1 MYEKNADI
9 MDSLRNAKNS
19 VADGAMSLLQ
29 KIRGSS
35 ANDGVSALPPEAQQA
50 IGEGVAS
57 LPESAR
63 KTVDSLRGQPMENL
77 AEKATK
83 LLGEGGRKLKDS
95 AASGL
100 AYVPG
105 VGGSLDGFFNP
116 IPGRGRLVSAM
127 GEGQMASRFGA
138 SSGLLGGVGGATV
151 GTAGALLALLLS
163 KGKLNPRAS
172 LALGLGGPL
181 GGAAAG
187 GLVGNSIGTHAG
199 ANLFREMAAKEGSWA
214 DAPSFSANMPMPL
227 HKKEPSK
234 YLTGKPPSAKAD
246 TAGATDALRKLGS
259 QDNCSPSRS
268 AAGDSK
274 GVKYKLQNEDHA
286 TGTAAFDSLD
296 KYLRMAKKAALE
308 SSDKKKKKI
317 KWYGITL
324 PEDQK
329 RIAEEKYYE
338 MNSQDDNKNKAMAM
352 AMDKY
357 KEMSKKAGLNDFQT
371 NFFGRLIQEGIN
383 EHEMYEAIKQAG
395 DQFGYKVGKE
405 LNRGLEKLS
414 NWGALGKGLMTGAKY
429 LGAGALGAGAG
440 VAASGA
446 VQQGVKDG
454 VQQGVKDGVQQGVQN
469 VGNNAINSAGNF
481 MNNAANSAGNFMNNA
496 MGNPSQNGENM
507 HRVRSN
513 IPEPTGNQYQAVRSN
528 IPETGGNPFQN
539 MADIG
544 MSHFK
549 NMANGAMGMLGT
561 GMRGGAAANGTG
573 QQNSGFNPLQY
584 MPGAGG
590 AFGGANK
597 VPGLGGG
604 FTGNGMGKQSREKK
618 AVNWVGAARAAAN
631 YLGTNLARPGAA
643 VKSVYDAARG
653 AKGTIGKGIQGVLA
667 DKTLRGQALTGAG
680 TGAFNP
686 FTGAF
691 TPSDDPNAGWGD
703 YAARVG
709 GSALAGAGAGL
720 LGGAGTQSLM
730 QRMNSGMGAGLI
742 GDMGAGA
749 FGYDTGGMGAKGGF
763 LGAGLLPSQASRLFG
778 DKAVRAMGFSP
789 GIPGM
794 TGPMQGATTTDVI
807 TKYNPMNMLGRAIGK
822 GYTKNVAPL
831 VRPTFDKAMAGMK
844 ANKPLTAGV
853 GLGVAGI
860 GTGAYIGN
868 KAVNGI
874 NDASER
880 MNAQMNM
887 LRNETH
893 NNLSGIRQDLGGG
906 MGGIGQFFEE
916 NKHWLMPALL
926 AGGGAL
932 AGGALG
938 GQSGAAMGGLSLP
951 ALYMMHQNGMF
962 GGGGGAANPLHAPP
976 AKADYAQRKQQHEQE
991 LVDDYIARRNQDPRL
1006 ASPTAP
1012 PSKPYAGTGVMPNM
1026 PPKPNSSVGGGGL
1039 INPNKM
1045 AGDRAVRLMRHFAK
1059 N

>member
-35 ANDGVSALPPEAQQA
+35 ANDGVAALPPEAQQA
-50 IGEGVAS
+50 IGEGVAA

-83 LLGEGGRKLKDS
+83 ALGEGGRKLKDS

-138 SSGLLGGVGGATV
+138 SSGLLGGIGGATV
-151 GTAGALLALLLS
+151 GTGGALLALLLS
-163 KGKLNPRAS
+163 KGKLNPRAA

-181 GGAAAG
+181 GGGAAG

-214 DAPSFSANMPMPL
+214 NAASSSINTPNMPL
-227 HKKEPSK
+227 
-234 YLTGKPPSAKAD
+234 LPPKAPNPYPTTNKHSAKAD
-246 TAGATDALRKLGS
+246 AGTLQKMQRDLEGMGGIKDAS
-259 QDNCSPSRS
+259 QDNCYPSRS

-274 GVKYKLQNEDHA
+274 GVKYKQQNEDHA

-296 KYLRMAKKAALE
+296 KYLRMAKKA
-308 SSDKKKKKI
+308 
-317 KWYGITL
+317 
-324 PEDQK
+324 
-329 RIAEEKYYE
+329 
-338 MNSQDDNKNKAMAM
+338 
-352 AMDKY
+352 
-357 KEMSKKAGLNDFQT
+357 GLNDFQS
-371 NFFGRLIQEGIN
+371 NFFGRLIQEGRN

-414 NWGALGKGLMTGAKY
+414 NWGAIGKGLMTGAKY

-446 VQQGVKDG
+446 VQKGVQNG

-481 MNNAANSAGNFMNNA
+481 MGNA
-496 MGNPSQNGENM
+496 M
-507 HRVRSN
+507 H
-513 IPEPTGNQYQAVRSN
+513 AVRSN
-528 IPETGGNPFQN
+528 IPEGNPMHAVMSRAPEGNPMHAVMSRAPEAGNNPFQN
-539 MADIG
+539 VLNAG
-544 MSHFK
+544 MQHFGNMMTGAK
-549 NMANGAMGMLGT
+549 NMT
-561 GMRGGAAANGTG
+561 
-573 QQNSGFNPLQY
+573 
-584 MPGAGG
+584 
-590 AFGGANK
+590 GAN
-597 VPGLGGG
+597 GLGGG
-604 FTGNGMGKQSREKK
+604 FTGNGMGKQSSEKQ
-618 AVNWVGAARAAAN
+618 AWVGKALATAAK
-631 YLGTNLARPGAA
+631 YLGTGVARPGAA
-643 VKSVYDAARG
+643 VKSVFDTARNAYG
-653 AKGTIGKGIQGVLA
+653 PGPLAPSISRGIKGVLN
-667 DKTLRGQALTGAG
+667 DPTMRSQMWTGAG
-680 TGAFNP
+680 TGATNP

-691 TPSDDPNAGWGD
+691 TPSSDPDAGWGD

-720 LGGAGTQSLM
+720 LGGKGVQDVMKRMYAGSLAG
-730 QRMNSGMGAGLI
+730 STADLGAS
-742 GDMGAGA
+742 A
-749 FGYDTGGMGAKGGF
+749 FGIDTGGLGGKAGF
-763 LGAGLLPSQASRLFG
+763 LGAGISPAKMPKWLGA
-778 DKAVRAMGFSP
+778 RANRFAGGYDPVDMGMGFT
-789 GIPGM
+789 IPGR
-794 TGPMQGATTTDVI
+794 QGDTLTALSKLDPFSLV
-807 TKYNPMNMLGRAIGK
+807 GK
-822 GYTKNVAPL
+822 GYTKFVKPN
-831 VRPTFDKAMAGMK
+831 VRPALDAMK
-844 ANKPLTAGV
+844 ANKPLTAGI
-853 GLGVAGI
+853 GLGTAGI

-962 GGGGGAANPLHAPP
+962 GGGGAANPLHAPP

-1012 PSKPYAGTGVMPNM
+1012 PSKPYMGTGVMPNM
-1026 PPKPNSSVGGGGL
+1026 PPKP
-1039 INPNKM
+1039 KT

>member
-9 MDSLRNAKNS
+9 MDSLKNAKNS
-19 VADGAMSLLQ
+19 VTDGAMSLLQ

-35 ANDGVSALPPEAQQA
+35 ANDGVAALPPEAQQA
-50 IGEGVAS
+50 IGEGVAA

-83 LLGEGGRKLKDS
+83 ALGEGGRKLKDS

-138 SSGLLGGVGGATV
+138 SSGLLGSIGGATA
-151 GTAGALLALLLS
+151 GTGGALLALLLS

-199 ANLFREMAAKEGSWA
+199 ANLFREMAAKEGAFTPPLTGNQEEIDVNDNGKIEAA
-214 DAPSFSANMPMPL
+214 DLAALRKRKKPVKSAELIGNQEEIDVNDNGKIEAADLANLRKGKNPSKDKTKFAEWPAKPTFTANMAPL
-227 HKKEPSK
+227 EKKPNPFVPSK
-234 YLTGKPPSAKAD
+234 KPSAKTD
-246 TAGATDALRKLGS
+246 TAGAEAALAKLGS

-268 AAGDSK
+268 SAGDSK
-274 GVKYKLQNEDHA
+274 GVKYKQQNEDHA

-296 KYLRMAKKAALE
+296 KYLRMAKKA
-308 SSDKKKKKI
+308 
-317 KWYGITL
+317 
-324 PEDQK
+324 
-329 RIAEEKYYE
+329 
-338 MNSQDDNKNKAMAM
+338 
-352 AMDKY
+352 
-357 KEMSKKAGLNDFQT
+357 GLNDFQS
-371 NFFGRLIQEGIN
+371 NFFGRLIQEGRN

-414 NWGALGKGLMTGAKY
+414 NWGAIGKGLMTGAKY

-446 VQQGVKDG
+446 VQKGIQNG

-481 MNNAANSAGNFMNNA
+481 MGNA
-496 MGNPSQNGENM
+496 M
-507 HRVRSN
+507 H
-513 IPEPTGNQYQAVRSN
+513 AVRSN
-528 IPETGGNPFQN
+528 IPEGNPMHAVMSRAPEAGNNPFQN
-539 MADIG
+539 VLNAG
-544 MSHFK
+544 MQHFGNMMTGAK
-549 NMANGAMGMLGT
+549 NMM
-561 GMRGGAAANGTG
+561 
-573 QQNSGFNPLQY
+573 
-584 MPGAGG
+584 
-590 AFGGANK
+590 GAN
-597 VPGLGGG
+597 GLGGG
-604 FTGNGMGKQSREKK
+604 FTGNGMGKQSSEKQ
-618 AVNWVGAARAAAN
+618 AVNWAGLAQSAAK
-631 YLGTNLARPGAA
+631 YLGTGLARPGAA
-643 VKSVYDAARG
+643 VKKVYDAAKSVG
-653 AKGTIGKGIQGVLA
+653 SAGPSMPSISNGIKGVLN
-667 DKTLRGQALTGAG
+667 DPTMRSQAWTGAW
-680 TGAFNP
+680 TGFMNP
-686 FTGAF
+686 FTGMGQGAE
-691 TPSDDPNAGWGD
+691 DEGWGTK
-703 YAARVG
+703 AMRLG
-709 GSALAGAGAGL
+709 GSTLAGATAGL
-720 LGGAGTQSLM
+720 LGGKGTQNVM
-730 QRMNSGMGAGLI
+730 KRMFSGGVTGSVA
-742 GDMGAGA
+742 DMGAGFA
-749 FGYDTGGMGAKGGF
+749 GYDTGGLGGKAGF
-763 LGAGLLPSQASRLFG
+763 LGAGALPKNMGRL
-778 DKAVRAMGFSP
+778 
-789 GIPGM
+789 IPGM
-794 TGPMQGATTTDVI
+794 NVNTQKAVLDRIDP
-807 TKYNPMNMLGRAIGK
+807 YNLVGK
-822 GYTKNVAPL
+822 GYTKFVAPN
-831 VRPTFDKAMAGMK
+831 VRPALDAMK
-844 ANKPLTAGV
+844 ANKGLTAGI
-853 GLGVAGI
+853 GLGTAGI

-932 AGGALG
+932 AGNALG
-938 GQSGAAMGGLSLP
+938 GGQGAALGGLSLP

-962 GGGGGAANPLHAPP
+962 GGGKANPLHAPEATTHRP
-976 AKADYAQRKQQHEQE
+976 DYAQQNQQYEREQADKQ
-991 LVDDYIARRNQDPRL
+991 IAARTRDPRL
-1006 ASPTAP
+1006 ASPT
-1012 PSKPYAGTGVMPNM
+1012 KPKT
-1026 PPKPNSSVGGGGL
+1026 
-1039 INPNKM
+1039 
-1045 AGDRAVRLMRHFAK
+1045 AGDRAIKLMRHFAK

>member
-50 IGEGVAS
+50 IGNGVAA

-63 KTVDSLRGQPMENL
+63 KTVESLRGQPMENL

-83 LLGEGGRKLKDS
+83 LLGEGGRKVRAELPSMPSMSTGGALSEGHKGGILPGIRRGIGEGVLGGIGSGVMNTGLYSLLNLITKGKAKLKPSDLAFIKQQAIGMG
-95 AASGL
+95 AASGV
-100 AYVPG
+100 Y
-105 VGGSLDGFFNP
+105 GGYKGYTDTDP
-116 IPGRGRLVSAM
+116 IRDMILGRPSEKA
-127 GEGQMASRFGA
+127 GEW
-138 SSGLLGGVGGATV
+138 T
-151 GTAGALLALLLS
+151 
-163 KGKLNPRAS
+163 P
-172 LALGLGGPL
+172 
-181 GGAAAG
+181 
-187 GLVGNSIGTHAG
+187 
-199 ANLFREMAAKEGSWA
+199 
-214 DAPSFSANMPMPL
+214 APSFSANMPLPE
-227 HKKEPSK
+227 KKPNPFVQ
-234 YLTGKPPSAKAD
+234 GKKPSAKAD
-246 TAGATDALRKLGS
+246 ASGAEAALAKLGS

-274 GVKYKLQNEDHA
+274 GVKYKQQTEDHA

-329 RIAEEKYYE
+329 RMAEEKYDE
-338 MNSQDDNKNKAMAM
+338 MNSSQDNKNKAMAM

-357 KEMSKKAGLNDFQT
+357 KEMSKKAGLNDFQS

-414 NWGALGKGLMTGAKY
+414 NWGAIGKGLMTGAKY

-446 VQQGVKDG
+446 VQKGVQNG

-481 MNNAANSAGNFMNNA
+481 MNNA
-496 MGNPSQNGENM
+496 MGNPSQNGDNM

-528 IPETGGNPFQN
+528 IPNTNGNPFQN
-539 MADIG
+539 VLNAG
-544 MSHFK
+544 MQHFGNMMTGAK
-549 NMANGAMGMLGT
+549 NMT
-561 GMRGGAAANGTG
+561 
-573 QQNSGFNPLQY
+573 
-584 MPGAGG
+584 
-590 AFGGANK
+590 GAN
-597 VPGLGGG
+597 GLGGG

-618 AVNWVGAARAAAN
+618 AVNWVGAAQAAAK
-631 YLGTNLARPGAA
+631 YLGTGLARPGAA
-643 VKSVYDAARG
+643 VKRVYDAAKSVGSAGPSMPSISRG
-653 AKGTIGKGIQGVLA
+653 IKGVLN
-667 DKTLRGQALTGAG
+667 DPTLRSQAWTGAG
-680 TGAFNP
+680 TGATNP

-691 TPSDDPNAGWGD
+691 TPSSDPDAGWGD

-720 LGGAGTQSLM
+720 LGGKGVQDVMKRMYAGSL
-730 QRMNSGMGAGLI
+730 AGSTADL
-742 GDMGAGA
+742 GAGA
-749 FGYDTGGMGAKGGF
+749 FGIDTGGLGGKIGF
-763 LGAGLLPSQASRLFG
+763 LGAGASPAKMPKWMG
-778 DKAVRAMGFSP
+778 AKANRFAGGYDPVDMGMGFT
-789 GIPGM
+789 IPGR
-794 TGPMQGATTTDVI
+794 QGDTVTALSKLD
-807 TKYNPMNMLGRAIGK
+807 PFSLIGK
-822 GYTKNVAPL
+822 GYTSLVKPN
-831 VRPTFDKAMAGMK
+831 VRPALDAMK
-844 ANKPLTAGV
+844 ANKRLTAGI
-853 GLGVAGI
+853 GLGTAGI

-868 KAVNGI
+868 KAVSGI

-932 AGGALG
+932 AGGAMG
-938 GQSGAAMGGLSLP
+938 GGTGAALGGLSLP

-962 GGGGGAANPLHAPP
+962 GGGGAANPLQAPP
-976 AKADYAQRKQQHEQE
+976 AKANYAQQQQQHAQEQ
-991 LVDDYIARRNQDPRL
+991 VDKQIAARNLDPRL
-1006 ASPTAP
+1006 ASPTA
-1012 PSKPYAGTGVMPNM
+1012 KPKT
-1026 PPKPNSSVGGGGL
+1026 
-1039 INPNKM
+1039 

>member
-35 ANDGVSALPPEAQQA
+35 ANDGVSALPPEAQQV
-50 IGEGVAS
+50 IGDGVAA

-63 KTVDSLRGQPMENL
+63 KTVESLRGQPMENL

-83 LLGEGGRKLKDS
+83 ALGEGGRKLKDS

-138 SSGLLGGVGGATV
+138 SSGLLGGIGGATV
-151 GTAGALLALLLS
+151 GTGGALLALLLS

-199 ANLFREMAAKEGSWA
+199 ANLFREMAAKEGAFTPPLTGNQEEIDVNDNGKIEAA
-214 DAPSFSANMPMPL
+214 DLAALRKGKKLSKDKTKFAEWPTQPVFTAGMPL
-227 HKKEPSK
+227 PEKKPNV
-234 YLTGKPPSAKAD
+234 YAGKPPAKKAD
-246 TAGATDALRKLGS
+246 TAGIQQAAQDKLAS

-274 GVKYKLQNEDHA
+274 GVKYKQQNEDHA

-296 KYLRMAKKAALE
+296 KYLRMAKKA
-308 SSDKKKKKI
+308 
-317 KWYGITL
+317 
-324 PEDQK
+324 
-329 RIAEEKYYE
+329 
-338 MNSQDDNKNKAMAM
+338 
-352 AMDKY
+352 
-357 KEMSKKAGLNDFQT
+357 GLNDFQS
-371 NFFGRLIQEGIN
+371 NFFGRLIQEGRN
-383 EHEMYEAIKQAG
+383 EHEMYAAIKQAG

-414 NWGALGKGLMTGAKY
+414 NWGKGLMM
-429 LGAGALGAGAG
+429 GAGALGLGGALGGAGYAAAKMPRAVQAGAKQG
-440 VAASGA
+440 M
-446 VQQGVKDG
+446 QQGVE
-454 VQQGVKDGVQQGVQN
+454 N

-481 MNNAANSAGNFMNNA
+481 MNNAI
-496 MGNPSQNGENM
+496 GNPM
-507 HRVRSN
+507 
-513 IPEPTGNQYQAVRSN
+513 QAVMSRA
-528 IPETGGNPFQN
+528 PATGGNPFQN
-539 MADIG
+539 VLNAG
-544 MSHFK
+544 MQHFGNMMTGAGAGVGGASGVGMQHLR
-549 NMANGAMGMLGT
+549 NMANGAQNMV
-561 GMRGGAAANGTG
+561 RAN
-573 QQNSGFNPLQY
+573 
-584 MPGAGG
+584 
-590 AFGGANK
+590 
-597 VPGLGGG
+597 GLGGG
-604 FTGNGMGKQSREKK
+604 FTGNGMGKQSSEKQ
-618 AVNWVGAARAAAN
+618 AVNWAGMARAAAN
-631 YLGTNLARPGAA
+631 YLGTGLARPGAA
-643 VKSVYDAARG
+643 VKSVYDAAKNSAG
-653 AKGTIGKGIQGVLA
+653 AAGPSMPSISKGIKGVLN
-667 DKTLRGQALTGAG
+667 DKTMRSQMYTGAG
-680 TGAFNP
+680 TGATNP
-686 FTGAF
+686 FTGMF

-720 LGGAGTQSLM
+720 LGGKGVQDVMKRMYAGSL
-730 QRMNSGMGAGLI
+730 AGSTADL
-742 GDMGAGA
+742 GAGA
-749 FGYDTGGMGAKGGF
+749 FGIDTGGLGGKAGF
-763 LGAGLLPSQASRLFG
+763 LGAGISPAKMPKFLGQAANRFAGGTDDIIRTGRTGNVFTVPGRQG
-778 DKAVRAMGFSP
+778 DTVTALNKLDPFS
-789 GIPGM
+789 
-794 TGPMQGATTTDVI
+794 
-807 TKYNPMNMLGRAIGK
+807 LIGN
-822 GYTKNVAPL
+822 GYTKFVKPN
-831 VRPTFDKAMAGMK
+831 VRPALDAMKNNRG
-844 ANKPLTAGV
+844 LTAGI
-853 GLGVAGI
+853 GLGTAGI

-932 AGGALG
+932 AGGAIGG
-938 GQSGAAMGGLSLP
+938 GQGAALGGLSLP

-962 GGGGGAANPLHAPP
+962 GGGKANPLHAPEATTHRP
-976 AKADYAQRKQQHEQE
+976 DYAQQNQQYEREQADKQ
-991 LVDDYIARRNQDPRL
+991 IAARTRDPRL

-1012 PSKPYAGTGVMPNM
+1012 KT
-1026 PPKPNSSVGGGGL
+1026 
-1039 INPNKM
+1039 

>member
-1 MYEKNADI
+1 
-9 MDSLRNAKNS
+9 
-19 VADGAMSLLQ
+19 
-29 KIRGSS
+29 
-35 ANDGVSALPPEAQQA
+35 
-50 IGEGVAS
+50 
-57 LPESAR
+57 
-63 KTVDSLRGQPMENL
+63 
-77 AEKATK
+77 
-83 LLGEGGRKLKDS
+83 
-95 AASGL
+95 
-100 AYVPG
+100 
-105 VGGSLDGFFNP
+105 
-116 IPGRGRLVSAM
+116 
-127 GEGQMASRFGA
+127 MASRFGA
-138 SSGLLGGVGGATV
+138 SSGLLGGVGGATA

-199 ANLFREMAAKEGSWA
+199 ANLFREMAAKEGAFTPPLTGNQEEIDVNDNGKIEAA
-214 DAPSFSANMPMPL
+214 DLAALRKGKKLSKDKTKFAEWPTPPVFTAGMPL
-227 HKKEPSK
+227 PEKKPNV
-234 YLTGKPPSAKAD
+234 YAGKPPAKKTD
-246 TAGATDALRKLGS
+246 TAGIQAAQDKLAS

-274 GVKYKLQNEDHA
+274 GVKYKQQNEDHA

-296 KYLRMAKKAALE
+296 KYLRMAKKA
-308 SSDKKKKKI
+308 
-317 KWYGITL
+317 
-324 PEDQK
+324 
-329 RIAEEKYYE
+329 
-338 MNSQDDNKNKAMAM
+338 
-352 AMDKY
+352 
-357 KEMSKKAGLNDFQT
+357 GLNDFQS
-371 NFFGRLIQEGIN
+371 NFFGRLIQEGRN

-414 NWGALGKGLMTGAKY
+414 NWGAIGKGLMTGAKY

-446 VQQGVKDG
+446 VQKGVQNG
-454 VQQGVKDGVQQGVQN
+454 VQQGVKDGVQQGVKD

-496 MGNPSQNGENM
+496 MGNSAGNPM
-507 HRVRSN
+507 HAVMSRA
-513 IPEPTGNQYQAVRSN
+513 PEGNPMHAVMSRA
-528 IPETGGNPFQN
+528 PETSGNPFQN

-561 GMRGGAAANGTG
+561 GMRGGAAANGAG

-597 VPGLGGG
+597 VSGLGGG
-604 FTGNGMGKQSREKK
+604 FTGNGMGKQSSEKQ
-618 AVNWVGAARAAAN
+618 AVNWAGMAQAAAK
-631 YLGTNLARPGAA
+631 YLGTGLARPGAA
-643 VKSVYDAARG
+643 VKGVFDTARNAYG
-653 AKGTIGKGIQGVLA
+653 PGPLAPSISRGIKGVLNNK
-667 DKTLRGQALTGAG
+667 DMRSQMWTGAG
-680 TGAFNP
+680 TGATNP

-691 TPSDDPNAGWGD
+691 TPSSDPDAGWGD

-720 LGGAGTQSLM
+720 LGGKGVQDVMKRMYAGSL
-730 QRMNSGMGAGLI
+730 AGSTADL
-742 GDMGAGA
+742 GAGA
-749 FGYDTGGMGAKGGF
+749 FGIDTGGLGGKAGF
-763 LGAGLLPSQASRLFG
+763 LGAGISPAKMPKFLGA
-778 DKAVRAMGFSP
+778 RANRFAGGYAP
-789 GIPGM
+789 
-794 TGPMQGATTTDVI
+794 TDVGGF
-807 TKYNPMNMLGRAIGK
+807 TVPGRQGDTVTALNKLDPFSLVGS
-822 GYTKNVAPL
+822 GYTKFVKPN
-831 VRPTFDKAMAGMK
+831 VRPALDAMN
-844 ANKPLTAGV
+844 ANRGLTAGI
-853 GLGVAGI
+853 GLGTAGI

-932 AGGALG
+932 AGGAIGG
-938 GQSGAAMGGLSLP
+938 GQGAALGGLSLP

-962 GGGGGAANPLHAPP
+962 GGGKANPLHAPEATTHRP
-976 AKADYAQRKQQHEQE
+976 DYAQQNQQYEREQADKQ
-991 LVDDYIARRNQDPRL
+991 IAERTRDPRL
-1006 ASPTAP
+1006 ASPT
-1012 PSKPYAGTGVMPNM
+1012 KPKT
-1026 PPKPNSSVGGGGL
+1026 
-1039 INPNKM
+1039 